1 MLKIT
6 LISGQEQD
14 VPFNSTSTVTVTNQ
28 GFVDG
33 IATPVTASF
42 SEIESLE
49 IVPDP
54 EPQVAT
60 IQTEDPPAPPVPT
73 SASPD
78 DSAPVGTEPTSGD
91 QTVTV
96 LADGTHVTGSGTSNP
111 VDLSVT
117 STSNAFAS
125 PGNTSAGND
134 AQNPVVTQASTS
146 SGLDAVVSS
155 DVPVDPDAAADEP
168 ATPPEPDTSNPQVDE
183 LAATPTVATVD
194 TVTTTPDTV
203 GGALAAADAAG
214 VTVTEPTDGSPVQ
227 DGSTQVDAEGNPTPA
242 DSTPPEPLAT
252 VVANAGAVVDA
263 AVADPAAHVDH
274 LAQAQ
279 TDVAQALATW
289 PDDPNLLDLQAQL
302 ADLAADAAEAQSE
315 ADVVADEPPAAA

>member
-42 SEIESLE
+42 SEITSLE

-54 EPQVAT
+54 ETQVAT

-78 DSAPVGTEPTSGD
+78 DGTVAGTEPTSSD
-91 QTVTV
+91 V
-96 LADGTHVTGSGTSNP
+96 P
-111 VDLSVT
+111 VG
-117 STSNAFAS
+117 TSNAFAT

-134 AQNPVVTQASTS
+134 AQNPVVTQASS
-146 SGLDAVVSS
+146 STGLDAITST
-155 DVPVDPDAAADEP
+155 DVPVDPDAPADEP

-214 VTVTEPTDGSPVQ
+214 TTVTEPTDGSPVQ
-227 DGSTQVDAEGNPTPA
+227 DGSTQVDSEGNPTPV
-242 DSTPPEPLAT
+242 STQPNIALTT

-263 AVADPAAHVDH
+263 AVTDPAAHVDH

-279 TDVAQALATW
+279 TDVAQALTTW
-289 PDDPNLLDLQAQL
+289 PGDPNLLDLQAQL
-302 ADLAADAAEAQSE
+302 ADLAADASE
-315 ADVVADEPPAAA
+315 AVANAETIPALGPDGQPVPGTEPPAAA